1 MEQLLMNQ
9 LTKVCFAC
17 CLGASFALAQTV
29 PSTPTHA
36 ALTDAAQTTPEKIIV
51 ISHRGEHLHHPENTI
66 PAFQA
71 AIDAGADYF
80 EADVRT
86 TSDGRLILMHDNKV
100 DRTTNGT
107 GLVKDMTFAQIRAL
121 DAGAKFS
128 PKFAG
133 TKVPTFDEALAL
145 AHGKIGIYVDTK
157 DADPQQ
163 LVDAIVHHDMQDH
176 VVIYGNPF
184 FLYDVHKIRPDL
196 KIMPESEDT
205 EICQLLV
212 RSLHPQ
218 VIAYGAGDFTPD
230 VISCAK
236 KADAKI
242 YVDRMSTD
250 NPAGWQQAIDM
261 GADGIQTDRPAE
273 LVDYLRAHNMATHPA
288 PKANGN

>member
-1 MEQLLMNQ
+1 MNK
-9 LTKVCFAC
+9 LTKVCFGC
-17 CLGASFALAQTV
+17 CLGAGVALAQTV
-29 PSTPTHA
+29 PATPTHA
-36 ALTDAAQTTPEKIIV
+36 ALADSVQATPEKIVV

-80 EADVRT
+80 EADIRT
-86 TSDGRLILMHDNKV
+86 TSDGKLVLMHDNKV
-100 DRTTNGT
+100 DRTTGAT
-107 GLVKDMTFAQIRAL
+107 GLVKDMTFDQIRAL

-128 PKFAG
+128 PQFAG

-157 DADPQQ
+157 EADPQL
-163 LVDAIVHHDMQDH
+163 LVDTIVRHDMQDH

-184 FLYDVHKIRPDL
+184 FLYEVRKIRPDL
-196 KIMPESEDT
+196 KVMPESENT
-205 EICQLLV
+205 EVCRLLV
-212 RSLHPQ
+212 RALRPA
-218 VIAYGAGDFTPD
+218 VIAYSAGDFTED
-230 VISCAK
+230 VIGCAK
-236 KADAKI
+236 QANAKI

-273 LVDYLRAHNMATHPA
+273 LVEYLRAHNIATHPA
-288 PKANGN
+288 ASSGGN

>member
-1 MEQLLMNQ
+1 MNK
-9 LTKVCFAC
+9 LTKACFGC
-17 CLGASFALAQTV
+17 CLGAGLALAQTV
-29 PSTPTHA
+29 PATRAHA
-36 ALTDAAQTTPEKIIV
+36 ALADAVQTTPEKIVV

-80 EADVRT
+80 EADIRT
-86 TSDGRLILMHDNKV
+86 TSDGKLVLMHDNKV
-100 DRTTNGT
+100 DRTTGAT
-107 GLVKDMTFAQIRAL
+107 GLVKDMTFDQIRAL

-128 PKFAG
+128 PQFAG
-133 TKVPTFDEALAL
+133 TKVPTFDEALEL

-163 LVDAIVHHDMQDH
+163 LVDAIVRHDMQDH

-184 FLYDVHKIRPDL
+184 FLYEVHKIRPSL
-196 KIMPESEDT
+196 KIMPESENA
-205 EICQLLV
+205 EVCKLLV
-212 RSLHPQ
+212 RSLRPE
-218 VIAYGAGDFTPD
+218 VIAYSAGDFTED
-230 VISCAK
+230 VIPCAK
-236 KADAKI
+236 QANAKI

-273 LVDYLRAHNMATHPA
+273 LVEYLRAHNMATHA
-288 PKANGN
+288 AADSGGN